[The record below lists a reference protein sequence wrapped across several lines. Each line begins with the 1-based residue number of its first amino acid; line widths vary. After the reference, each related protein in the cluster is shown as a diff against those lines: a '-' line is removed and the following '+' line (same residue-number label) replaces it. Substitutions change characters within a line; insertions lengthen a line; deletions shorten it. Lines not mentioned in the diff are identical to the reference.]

1 MKSFFCHLE
10 YSFLTGLLFVHAT
23 LKWSRRTKKFMTFFN
38 KAIPPLTGVKWH
50 AIEENLLMRA
60 NPDSDDHSHFEEQSF
75 APIGEKTVRNRL
87 T

>member
-1 MKSFFCHLE
+1 
-10 YSFLTGLLFVHAT
+10 
-23 LKWSRRTKKFMTFFN
+23 MTFFN
-38 KAIPPLTGVKWH
+38 KAIPPFTGDKWH